1 VLLDPMHVHLKPGSL
16 LGALYTLAGVTPRPE
31 NVSLTVTRE
40 ALLMLADEYGQPPF
54 VTLLGTELAADQ
66 LRVRLG
72 YLHVLVTAPIRKATP
87 EELRSEAARL
97 VVAAGVG
104 T

>member
-1 VLLDPMHVHLKPGSL
+1 VLLDPMHVHLKPGSM

-31 NVSLTVTRE
+31 NVSLTITRE

-87 EELRSEAARL
+87 EELRAESMRLATAAE
-97 VVAAGVG
+97 VG
-104 T
+104 